1 MAQPMKLSFTQDVM
15 ETSVLKKEILGALR
29 ILADGRKFR
38 YARAGAGGVGVGL
51 LAMAPKAAALL
62 TDQAA
67 SAARIGDRALTLIV
81 GADVAENA
89 FEDGYLQITD
99 AEGKGHQYRILSN
112 AAALAGAGAAL
123 TLAEPL
129 KAALD
134 ATSRYSLIPS
144 PWAGVAAIGV
154 AENVPVG
161 VSPCAAAAGRYF
173 WLQTGG
179 PCVCLSADASDVGT
193 MMVPGATAG
202 SLAGMKATLDVN
214 QPVIALALACA
225 GSAGLYKP
233 FFLKID

>member
-15 ETSVLKKEILGALR
+15 ETSAVKKEILGALR
-29 ILADGRKFR
+29 ILADGRKYR
-38 YARAGAGGVGVGL
+38 YAKAGTGGVGAGL
-51 LAMAPKAAALL
+51 LAMAPKAEALL

-67 SAARIGDRALTLIV
+67 SAARIGDRVLTLIV
-81 GADVAENA
+81 GADVAENV
-89 FEDGYLQITD
+89 FEDGYLQISD

-112 AAALAGAGAAL
+112 SAALAGAGAVL

-129 KAALD
+129 KEAL
-134 ATSRYSLIPS
+134 AGTSTYSLIPS
-144 PWAGVAAIGV
+144 PWAGAVASDV
-154 AENVPVG
+154 EENVPVG
-161 VSPCAAAAGRYF
+161 VSPCAAAEDRYF

-179 PCVCLSADASDVGT
+179 PCVCLSADASGVGT

-202 SLAGMKATLDVN
+202 SLAAMNAALDVD
-214 QPVIALALACA
+214 QPAVAVALACA